1 MIATSVTASLY
12 MCTTLKLSKDAV
24 NIAKN
29 LSKSN
34 CAPCHV
40 RFGFGAATR
49 APYIDGAGWLR
60 IKADYDLPFA
70 MPNCQVASLISL
82 VHGTAAGGENP
93 FSVSSPPPSVTLL
106 SAVTADNQKCQWK
119 TAWIALA
126 CAE

>member
-1 MIATSVTASLY
+1 MISLYRISFIIRLIATSVTASLY

-70 MPNCQVASLISL
+70 MPNCQVASLIRL

-93 FSVSSPPPSVTLL
+93 FY
-106 SAVTADNQKCQWK
+106 
-119 TAWIALA
+119 I
-126 CAE
+126 